1 MIAIDLTGKTAIITG
16 GASGIGRAGAQ
27 RFVEAGARVVI
38 VDLDEAGA
46 HKAADEI
53 DPSGTSLA
61 ALGADVT
68 DEAQLTQAFDLAI
81 ERFGRVDCIW
91 NNAGVEVIGPIAMTT
106 TDAYRKLFDVNV
118 LGVILGTKLGLTRLP
133 SGGSILN
140 TASIAGLSGIP
151 MQVLYA
157 ASKAAVVSVTK
168 TAALEG
174 SGRSIRA
181 NCLCPAIVDTPMLA
195 AVMGAEPPPELKA
208 RLGASAPLGRLIRP
222 EEIADAATFLTSD
235 LASFISGHAL
245 AVDGAMTAG
254 PRLDVGDLVGPRP
267 G

>member
-1 MIAIDLTGKTAIITG
+1 MITIDLTGKTAIITG
-16 GASGIGRAGAQ
+16 GASGIGRTGAE
-27 RFVEAGARVVI
+27 RFIEAGAHVVI
-38 VDLDEAGA
+38 VDIDEAAA
-46 HKAADEI
+46 HKVADEI
-53 DPSGTSLA
+53 DPSGATVVA
-61 ALGADVT
+61 HGADVA
-68 DEAQLTQAFDLAI
+68 DEGQLAAAFDLAV
-81 ERFGRVDCIW
+81 ERFGGIDCVW
-91 NNAGVEVIGPIAMTT
+91 NNAGVETLGPIAMAT
-106 TDAYRKLFDVNV
+106 TDAFRQLFDVNV
-118 LGVILGTKLGLTRLP
+118 LGVILGTKLALTRLP
-133 SGGSILN
+133 EGGSILN
-140 TASIAGLSGIP
+140 TASVAGLSGIP

-195 AVMGAEPPPELKA
+195 AAMGAEPSPELKA

-222 EEIADAATFLTSD
+222 EEIADAAAFLTSD

-254 PRLDVGDLVGPRP
+254 PRLDIADLVGAGP